1 MNYIKDW
8 TMRKGLCFL
17 ILLLFVV
24 FLNSIVFAQTSSNN
38 EIQSIDNGNCLGYK
52 ADDNMSDSSQRVC
65 LSIDNNM
72 ISRGYYLGPKDV
84 VSIFVYDSPEFNQ
97 ERVMIQPDGKI
108 SITPL
113 GTINVA
119 GMTIDELHNI
129 LVEKLKFYLNKPVI
143 SIKLVKTKAFIVYVS
158 GAVMKAGSYEINT
171 DTTQEFITSEIV
183 LERKTPLLSNILVAA
198 GGITY
203 DADLENVVI
212 SNDFDNTKMKV
223 NLLELIEKGDS
234 KQDIYLTAG
243 DRINVPKLPT
253 AFAVDEEKYQKYM
266 SSTISPDKVP
276 VKVLGF
282 VNNPGLIMLD
292 TKQSLTLNSA
302 ISSAGGYYKDARY
315 PPKKVYISRVDG
327 HGHMV
332 TRVVDPQVSDVV
344 LMPKD
349 IVYIPEKSR
358 PMIGKFFDYASRV
371 ISPIN
376 AVAGSYNNW
385 ALMFNPDRY
394 AVQVAR

>member
-1 MNYIKDW
+1 
-8 TMRKGLCFL
+8 MRKGLFIL
-17 ILLLFVV
+17 ILLVFVV
-24 FLNSIVFAQTSSNN
+24 FSNSIVFAQTSSNN
-38 EIQSIDNGNCLGYK
+38 ELTGLGNSNCLGYK
-52 ADDNMSDSSQRVC
+52 SSDDVNGSNERVC

-72 ISRGYYLGPKDV
+72 IARNYYLGPKDV

-97 ERVMIQPDGKI
+97 ERVMVQPDGKI

-119 GMTIDELHNI
+119 GMTTDELHNI
-129 LVEKLKFYLNKPVI
+129 IVEKLKFYLNDPKVT
-143 SIKLVKTKAFIVYVS
+143 IKLVKTKAFIVYVS

-171 DTTQEFITSEIV
+171 DTSQEFITTEIV

-198 GGITY
+198 GGVSY

-212 SNDFDNTKMKV
+212 SNDFDNTNIKV

-243 DRINVPKLPT
+243 DRVNVPKLPT
-253 AFAVDEEKYQKYM
+253 AFAVDEEKYKKYM

-302 ISSAGGYYKDARY
+302 ISSAGGYYRDARY
-315 PPKKVYISRVDG
+315 PPKKVYISRSDG
-327 HGHMV
+327 SGHMV
-332 TRVVDPQVSDVV
+332 TKVVNPQLSDVT

-349 IVYIPEKSR
+349 IVYIPEKPR
-358 PMIGKFFDYASRV
+358 PMIGKFFDYASR
-371 ISPIN
+371 IITPIN
-376 AVAGSYNNW
+376 AVASSYNNW

-394 AVQVAR
+394 AVQVSR